1 MESLSHTVRRVL
13 ELVAP
18 ESVRDVAARTAT
30 SLPRSNLGSGQT
42 REDRVA
48 DLCRPSLNVRGS
60 EPSCVVV
67 VTQLDTQVQER
78 MRQPDKYSIT
88 AAVAIFII

>member
-1 MESLSHTVRRVL
+1 MTWLST
-13 ELVAP
+13 
-18 ESVRDVAARTAT
+18 TT

-48 DLCRPSLNVRGS
+48 DLRPSLNVRGS